1 MKFSYFI
8 LSILFLPAL
17 FSCRSSRHAQ
27 ATDKDSSS
35 FTSIETTDLGQA
47 AAATS
52 FVRKMAENYSL
63 QPCLTAKVKVK
74 VAGVGKDLSVSGN
87 LKMKRDEVV
96 QLSLYFLGM
105 EVGRLEFSP
114 QEVLVIDRM
123 NKQYVRASYSEVSF
137 LEKADLDFYAL
148 QALFWN
154 EVFVPGARD
163 PSSEAYRFELSEVD
177 GKTFLSLTD
186 TPKLSYIFKATTQTA
201 LLESLEV
208 KSNNSA
214 EKGKFS
220 FTYSNFRD
228 FNGNSFPGQMKMA
241 VTGAG
246 KKDDMSLQLEL
257 SKLTNDDSWQTH
269 TTVSDKYT
277 RKSAEEILGR
287 LFK

>member
-1 MKFSYFI
+1 M
-8 LSILFLPAL
+8 LS
-17 FSCRSSRHAQ
+17 SCRSSRHTE
-27 ATDKDSSS
+27 ATTKDSTSLAS
-35 FTSIETTDLGQA
+35 FETTDLDNA
-47 AAATS
+47 AAATT

-63 QPCLTAKVKVK
+63 KPCLTAKVKVK
-74 VAGVGKDLSVSGN
+74 VAGVGKDISVNGN

-105 EVGRLEFSP
+105 EVGRMEFSP

-123 NKQYVRASYSEVSF
+123 NKQYVRASYSEISF
-137 LEKADLDFYAL
+137 LEKAELDFYAL

-154 EVFVPGARD
+154 ELFVPGARD
-163 PSSEAYRFELSEVD
+163 PSSEAYRFEISETG
-177 GKTFLSLTD
+177 GKTTLALTD
-186 TPKLSYIFKATTQTA
+186 TPKLSYTFKAATQTA

-208 KSNNSA
+208 KSNNIT
-214 EKGKFS
+214 EKGMFS
-220 FTYSNFRD
+220 FTYSNFQN

-246 KKDDMSLQLEL
+246 KENMSLNLEL
-257 SKLTNDDSWQTH
+257 SKLSNDDDWQTH